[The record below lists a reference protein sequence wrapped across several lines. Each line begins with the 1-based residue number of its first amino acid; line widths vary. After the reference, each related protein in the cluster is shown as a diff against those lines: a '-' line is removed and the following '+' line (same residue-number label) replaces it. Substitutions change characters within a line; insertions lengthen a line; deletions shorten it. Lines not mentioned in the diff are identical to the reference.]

1 MVPNEDHKSIDGWR
15 PELKLINRSQKDSGA
30 LKLHVQSGTYESLV
44 DIGGLRPNEERLV
57 KLPNSVA
64 VNRKAHRCLVSFEI
78 KNGCGHIQGA
88 LDHLMNCVHQPSP
101 QIASRIVFSDK
112 TEGNHDGV
120 LQFGEHAELNTTIR
134 VSHINA
140 PLELDVAVQLD
151 GPTHERFIRLHEGH
165 FERSWTVRPLLK
177 QSGQHGPREKFLIQ
191 DRRQNQQR
199 SATFHDPSRKADCD

>member
-1 MVPNEDHKSIDGWR
+1 MKTWSIF
-15 PELKLINRSQKDSGA
+15 
-30 LKLHVQSGTYESLV
+30 
-44 DIGGLRPNEERLV
+44 GGLTPNEERLI

-140 PLELDVAVQLD
+140 PLDLDVAVQLD

-165 FERSWTVRPLLK
+165 FRTTVGRSDL
-177 QSGQHGPREKFLIQ
+177 SS
-191 DRRQNQQR
+191 N
-199 SATFHDPSRKADCD
+199 KADNTIQREISHSRSKAKSAKVSDIP